1 MKRARDS
8 GTVDMF
14 SEYAPPE
21 VVERFAPERVRAAK
35 CSARIARA
43 AAEAI
48 RDSKHSRDII
58 AQLMADYLGEHI
70 SVAMLDQYTST
81 ANEKNNIPAHRLIA
95 LFVVTRDVRLIN
107 ALLADTDVVAI
118 SAFRLSENGG
128 ARGKRAKPDRKC
140 SGYRDDTTQSH
151 FAPSSILPGIPVP
164 PRRSPFT

>member
-48 RDSKHSRDII
+48 RESKHARDVI

-118 SAFRLSENGG
+118 SARYEALIRREMAREARDRLDREIH
-128 ARGKRAKPDRKC
+128 AADAEWRAGR
-140 SGYRDDTTQSH
+140 
-151 FAPSSILPGIPVP
+151 
-164 PRRSPFT
+164 